1 MGVPH
6 ISGFLSAP
14 SQKDHRV
21 FLFLFLFLNIV
32 TRGGGVMQKGKKE
45 EGRRVPVCLHM
56 ISCCVGQGDS
66 SEDIFWQ
73 LFSLF

>member
-1 MGVPH
+1 
-6 ISGFLSAP
+6 
-14 SQKDHRV
+14 
-21 FLFLFLFLNIV
+21 
-32 TRGGGVMQKGKKE
+32 MQKGKKE
-45 EGRRVPVCLHM
+45 EARRVPLCLHM

>member
-1 MGVPH
+1 MRVPH

-14 SQKDHRV
+14 SQKDHRG
-21 FLFLFLFLNIV
+21 FKKKKKNV

-45 EGRRVPVCLHM
+45 EARRVSLCLHM